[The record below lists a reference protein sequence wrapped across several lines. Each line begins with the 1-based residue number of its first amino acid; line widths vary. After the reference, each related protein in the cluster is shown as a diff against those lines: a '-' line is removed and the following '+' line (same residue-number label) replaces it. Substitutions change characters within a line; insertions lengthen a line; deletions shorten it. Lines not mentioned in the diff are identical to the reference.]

1 MRRTAVGEAAKTRKR
16 VRVAIIGGGCGSM
29 ATAFELSRPE
39 HRGRYQITVYQQGF
53 RLGGKGA
60 SGRGPGNRI
69 EEHGLH
75 IWMGFYEN
83 AFRLVRECYA
93 ELDRN
98 PSCRFAKW
106 DDVWFPDPLTGVKD
120 DHADGSPSHWLTF
133 FPAGAG
139 TPGDPDRPP
148 QMLTIAEYFVRGMQ
162 LVEALLVSARRDEIL
177 NSQSEAYQNGDSA
190 VPMLE
195 RLSRLLRLGQLST
208 VTAAVEAVHLARMIA
223 ASPALRA
230 MESFRSLVDLV
241 SRFVQAQLKALV
253 GVDTELRRVFE
264 IVDLTLTAIRGT
276 IRDGLVSHPD
286 GFNAISDCDWREWLH
301 KHGATDLA
309 VNSSFLHSLYNIAFA
324 YEDGDM
330 TRPSAGAG
338 EALRCAVRAFLGY
351 RGAFF
356 WKMRTGMG
364 DAVFAPFYEVLK
376 RRGVRFE
383 FFHRLENLH
392 LSPPKD
398 GDPPRVERL
407 EFDVQAHVLGNRE
420 YDPLIDVRGMP
431 CWPAQPRW
439 EQLRQGRRLQQ
450 DGIDFESFWD
460 RTCVTRR
467 NLDVDRDF
475 DAVVLGVGL
484 GAIPYVAKEL
494 IERFPHWRLM
504 VRKVKTTATK
514 ALQLWVREPI
524 SKLGWRDASVNLT
537 GIPGPFETWA
547 DMSQLIEDEDL
558 PNRPRSIAYFCS
570 ALKTPTELP
579 SRDDADY
586 RDGYCKQVH
595 EDSMQCVA
603 DSVAHV
609 WPNAFDEKGFRWS
622 LLVDP
627 TAKTAG
633 NKRGTERLESQ
644 FMTANVNPSDR
655 YVLFVPNSAKFRI
668 SPLDYDVSNMTI
680 AGDWTECGLNV
691 GCVESAFMSGRLAA
705 HAISNEPPLDDIVGY
720 DHP

>member
-1 MRRTAVGEAAKTRKR
+1 MGRRAARGTGTKAIP
-16 VRVAIIGGGCGSM
+16 VRIAIIGGGCGSI
-29 ATAFELSRPE
+29 ATAFELTRPE
-39 HRGRYQITVYQQGF
+39 HHGRYQVTVYQQGF

-83 AFRLVRECYA
+83 AFRLVRECYT
-93 ELDRN
+93 ELDRDE
-98 PSCRFAKW
+98 SCRFARW

-133 FPAGAG
+133 FPPGAG

-148 QMLTIAEYFVRGMQ
+148 KLLTMSEYFVRVIQ

-177 NSQSEAYQNGDSA
+177 NARHEPQQDDTGA
-190 VPMLE
+190 VPLME
-195 RLSRLLRLGQLST
+195 RVSRLLRIGQLST
-208 VTAAVEAVHLARMIA
+208 VTGAIEAVHLARMIA
-223 ASPALRA
+223 ESPMLRRLQ
-230 MESFRSLVDLV
+230 SLRSLLDIVGRYV
-241 SRFVQAQLKALV
+241 SLQLNALV
-253 GVDTELRRVFE
+253 GHDTELRRIFE
-264 IVDLTLTAIRGT
+264 IVDLTLTAIRGS
-276 IRDGLVSHPD
+276 IRSGLISHPD
-286 GFNAISDCDWREWLH
+286 GFDAISDSDWREWLR
-301 KHGATDLA
+301 KHGASELA
-309 VNSSFLHSLYNIAFA
+309 VNSSFLDSLYNIAFA
-324 YEDGDM
+324 YEDGDP

-383 FFHRLENLH
+383 FFHRLENVG
-392 LSPPKD
+392 LSPPED

-407 EFDVQAHVLGNRE
+407 EFDVQAHLIGDCE
-420 YDPLIDVRGMP
+420 YQPLIDVRGVP
-431 CWPAQPRW
+431 CWPARPQW
-439 EQLRQGRRLQQ
+439 EQLLDGDRLQ
-450 DGIDFESFWD
+450 DAGVDFESFWD
-460 RTCVTRR
+460 RTSVAQRS
-467 NLDVDRDF
+467 LEVGRDF

-484 GAIPYVAKEL
+484 GAIPYVAREL
-494 IERFPHWRLM
+494 IQRFPHWRLM

-524 SKLGWRDASVNLT
+524 SDLGWQDASVNLT
-537 GIPGPFETWA
+537 GVPGPFETWA
-547 DMSQLIEDEDL
+547 DMSQLIEDEDF
-558 PNRPRSIAYFCS
+558 PRPPRSIAYFCS
-570 ALKTPTELP
+570 AIQTPPDLP
-579 SRDDADY
+579 GRDDTAY
-586 RDGYCKQVH
+586 RDRYKQQVWDDATRCLE
-595 EDSMQCVA
+595 EDIG
-603 DSVAHV
+603 HV
-609 WPNAFDEKGFRWS
+609 WPNAMGKDGFRWD

-627 TAKTAG
+627 QGVKSG
-633 NKRGTERLESQ
+633 RPKGRDRLASQ
-644 FMTANVNPSDR
+644 FMMANVNPSDR
-655 YVLFVPNSAKFRI
+655 YVLFVPNSARFRI

-705 HAISNEPPLDDIVGY
+705 HAISTEPPLEDIVGY